1 MPKLQFFPYDI
12 DYRVEDNKAVVHIFS
27 RASNG
32 KQIMVLD
39 DGFIPYFLVHPKKDI
54 DADSLIKKI
63 EKIEIEDEEKYQVTG
78 TEIITKKKFGKELTL
93 IKVSVNI
100 PAAVPVIAKIISEW
114 SIVDEVYE
122 ADVPFLRRYL
132 IDKELTP
139 ITAWEAEGELVNK
152 KSKVDVFKTD
162 NITQFSE
169 DSIKEPRML
178 AFDIETYN
186 PEGKVM
192 QPEKNPIIM
201 VSLYGRNFEKV
212 ITWKKFRTKEK
223 YIEFVDSELELLEK
237 FKEAI
242 DAYKPEFL
250 AGYFSD
256 EFDFPYLETRAN
268 KYKLSLD
275 LGLDYS
281 NVKINRRETSK
292 SRITGIV
299 HIDIFKF
306 IKRVVSLTMK
316 TDRYDLSSVANELIG
331 ERKQKVELDNL
342 ADDWDKGKNLES
354 YAKYN
359 LHDSLLV
366 YRLTNKL
373 MPNILELVKIVGM
386 FPYNST
392 RSGFSQLIESYLLNQ
407 GKNFGEIIKSK
418 PSYDEIR
425 ERRKVTYRGAF
436 VYEPKAGVYDDI
448 VILDYRSL
456 YPSIISS
463 HNISPE
469 TLNCNCCEASAKRSP
484 ELKEKYWFCGKRKG
498 FIPSVVDDLIK
509 RRMRIKEMIAKKSD
523 PVLVARSEGLKVLAN
538 SLYGYYGFF
547 GARWYCIE
555 CARSITAWGRYYIHS
570 VIDKAEK
577 NGFKVIY
584 SDTDSVFMLM
594 GKKTKKDIEKF
605 TEKINI
611 ELPGLMELEY
621 EGYYPRGIFVQTKG
635 RDVGAKKKYALI
647 SDKGEIKIT
656 GFETVRRNWSPVAKK
671 VQKEIINIILKENNV
686 DKALKYVKKIIE
698 KLRKNKVDVEDVV
711 IRTQLQKDIRDYV
724 QIGPHVA
731 VAKRMKA
738 KGLSVGPGSMIKYV
752 VIKGNGMIR
761 DRSRTVDEL
770 KDEKYDSDYYIN
782 NQVVPAVEG
791 IFSVF
796 GYKKSDI
803 ISEKDQSELG
813 KFF

>member
-1 MPKLQFFPYDI
+1 
-12 DYRVEDNKAVVHIFS
+12 
-27 RASNG
+27 
-32 KQIMVLD
+32 
-39 DGFIPYFLVHPKKDI
+39 
-54 DADSLIKKI
+54 
-63 EKIEIEDEEKYQVTG
+63 
-78 TEIITKKKFGKELTL
+78 
-93 IKVSVNI
+93 
-100 PAAVPVIAKIISEW
+100 
-114 SIVDEVYE
+114 
-122 ADVPFLRRYL
+122 
-132 IDKELTP
+132 
-139 ITAWEAEGELVNK
+139 
-152 KSKVDVFKTD
+152 
-162 NITQFSE
+162 
-169 DSIKEPRML
+169 
-178 AFDIETYN
+178 
-186 PEGKVM
+186 
-192 QPEKNPIIM
+192 
-201 VSLYGRNFEKV
+201 
-212 ITWKKFRTKEK
+212 
-223 YIEFVDSELELLEK
+223 
-237 FKEAI
+237 
-242 DAYKPEFL
+242 
-250 AGYFSD
+250 
-256 EFDFPYLETRAN
+256 
-268 KYKLSLD
+268 
-275 LGLDYS
+275 
-281 NVKINRRETSK
+281 
-292 SRITGIV
+292 
-299 HIDIFKF
+299 
-306 IKRVVSLTMK
+306 
-316 TDRYDLSSVANELIG
+316 
-331 ERKQKVELDNL
+331 
-342 ADDWDKGKNLES
+342 
-354 YAKYN
+354 
-359 LHDSLLV
+359 
-366 YRLTNKL
+366 
-373 MPNILELVKIVGM
+373 
-386 FPYNST
+386 
-392 RSGFSQLIESYLLNQ
+392 
-407 GKNFGEIIKSK
+407 
-418 PSYDEIR
+418 
-425 ERRKVTYRGAF
+425 
-436 VYEPKAGVYDDI
+436 
-448 VILDYRSL
+448 
-456 YPSIISS
+456 
-463 HNISPE
+463 
-469 TLNCNCCEASAKRSP
+469 
-484 ELKEKYWFCGKRKG
+484 
-498 FIPSVVDDLIK
+498 
-509 RRMRIKEMIAKKSD
+509 MIAKKSD

-698 KLRKNKVDVEDVV
+698 ELRKNKVDVEDVV